1 MQAQW
6 LQANSSRQLPRR
18 RVPEG
23 HCQNMRGRSVFFTT
37 PCGQL
42 RRGHSGISPVRC
54 TLRTSL
60 DSAFKHVCFFSLINA
75 ACFWV
80 HATHRCRC
88 DLSHRCTRVHF
99 VMLSF
104 EGRVS
109 DLWLDISPSPV
120 REAASP
126 CSYPDRKLSSVAM
139 LLPH

>member
-6 LQANSSRQLPRR
+6 LQANSRQR

-37 PCGQL
+37 PLGNPEGDIVALAQCDARCGHHRIL
-42 RRGHSGISPVRC
+42 HSSM
-54 TLRTSL
+54 
-60 DSAFKHVCFFSLINA
+60 HVFFSLINA

-80 HATHRCRC
+80 HANHRCRC